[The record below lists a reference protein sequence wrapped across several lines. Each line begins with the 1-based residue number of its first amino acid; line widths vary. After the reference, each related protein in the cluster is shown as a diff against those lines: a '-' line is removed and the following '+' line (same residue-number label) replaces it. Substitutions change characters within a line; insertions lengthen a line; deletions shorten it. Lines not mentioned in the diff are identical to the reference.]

1 MSTHV
6 AAQPPKRV
14 QKLKGKPWKAQARA
28 SRAVRKHLDA
38 QDHVTPHFTWAEF
51 ACQDAQKTPV
61 PPNLRTNTI
70 RLCWLLEK
78 LRHQLGDVPI
88 SIDLGYRTPAHN
100 RQVGGAADSRHMH
113 GDAADFFVA
122 QVDRWIAHG
131 TAGGPNRRARGR
143 EPHLRQRGRRQRD
156 LGHPARRCPRLDGA
170 LHHLGR
176 GEVTLGQAR
185 HG

>member
-51 ACQDAQKTPV
+51 ACLDAQKTPV
-61 PPNLRTNTI
+61 PPNLRANTI

-78 LRHQLGDVPI
+78 LRHQLGDVAI
-88 SIDLGYRTPAHN
+88 SIDSGYRTPAHN
-100 RQVGGAADSRHMH
+100 RQVGGAADSRHTH

-122 QVDRWIAHG
+122 QVDRWIAQG
-131 TAGGPNRRARGR
+131 TAADRTAVLAMANRIFAGGGVGNETSGTLHVDARGWK
-143 EPHLRQRGRRQRD
+143 
-156 LGHPARRCPRLDGA
+156 ARFITWVA
-170 LHHLGR
+170 
-176 GEVTLGQAR
+176 AR
-185 HG
+185 

>member
-1 MSTHV
+1 MSTHA

-14 QKLKGKPWKAQARA
+14 QKLSGKPWKAQARA
-28 SRAVRKHLDA
+28 SRAVREHLDA

-88 SIDLGYRTPAHN
+88 SIDSGYRTPAHS

-113 GDAADFFVA
+113 GDAADSFVA
-122 QVDRWIAHG
+122 QVDRWITHG
-131 TAGGPNRRARGR
+131 TAGDRTAVLAVANRIFASGGVGNETSGTLHVDARGLRARFITWVA
-143 EPHLRQRGRRQRD
+143 
-156 LGHPARRCPRLDGA
+156 AR
-170 LHHLGR
+170 
-176 GEVTLGQAR
+176 
-185 HG
+185 

>member
-1 MSTHV
+1 MTTH
-6 AAQPPKRV
+6 AATQPPKRV

-28 SRAVRKHLDA
+28 SRGVRKHLDA
-38 QDHVTPHFTWAEF
+38 QHQVTPHFPWAEF

-61 PPNLRTNTI
+61 PPNLRANTI

-88 SIDLGYRTPAHN
+88 SIDSGYRTPAHN

-122 QVDRWIAHG
+122 QVDRWIAQG
-131 TAGGPNRRARGR
+131 TAANRTAVLAVANRIFASGGVGNETSGTLHVDSRGWKARFITWV
-143 EPHLRQRGRRQRD
+143 
-156 LGHPARRCPRLDGA
+156 AA
-170 LHHLGR
+170 K
-176 GEVTLGQAR
+176 
-185 HG
+185 